1 MQTHKARIRIPMT
14 FFASIPCPTAR
25 EVPDLTDPEVND
37 FIADPD
43 APGPEPPEFAPTGEH
58 RPSDPYADPRKNS
71 WIPAIP

>member
-25 EVPDLTDPEVND
+25 EVPDMTDPAKND
-37 FIADPD
+37 FIPKDEAIT
-43 APGPEPPEFAPTGEH
+43 PPEWAPDGEH
-58 RPSDPYADPRKNS
+58 RPSDPYADPAKND